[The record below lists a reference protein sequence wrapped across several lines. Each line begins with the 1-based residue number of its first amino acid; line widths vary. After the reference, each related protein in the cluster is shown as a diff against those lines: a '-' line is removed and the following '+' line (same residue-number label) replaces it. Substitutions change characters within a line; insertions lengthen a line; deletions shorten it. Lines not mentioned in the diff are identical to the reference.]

1 MESLETLSSFS
12 NWIEP
17 NLEKEKGELK
27 RAARDFLGDESLTQ
41 ELEETLIGTPPT
53 ELSESDW
60 EALENTDS
68 FHNVRFG
75 SVHDAREITEEYN
88 ALLDKDS
95 KRDFE
100 ALLDGFIEGK
110 AMESLTIVKKGKRL
124 HLISGNTRLMIARA
138 LGIKPKVII
147 AEL

>member
-1 MESLETLSSFS
+1 MESFETLSSFS
-12 NWIEP
+12 NWTEP
-17 NLEKEKGELK
+17 DLEKEKGELK
-27 RAARDFLGDESLTQ
+27 RVARDFLGDESLTQ
-41 ELEETLIGTPPT
+41 ELKETLIGTPPT

-60 EALENTDS
+60 ESLENTDS

-75 SVHDAREITEEYN
+75 SLHDAREITEQYN

-110 AMESLTIVKKGKRL
+110 AMECPTIVKKGNKL

-138 LGIKPKVII
+138 LGIKPRVVI